1 MSTISKYLFFHA
13 YPKKRVKFVPVK
25 SLSLYFHP
33 MQFKKIN
40 LIGGWISFAI
50 ALFVYLMTLEPS
62 VSLWD
67 CGEFIASSYKL
78 QVGHPPG
85 APFWLIIGR
94 IFSLFTTNTEKVAM
108 MINAVSAFAS
118 AFTIMFLFWT
128 ISHLLKKLMTEGEG
142 DEKTSRANL
151 MVVLGGSFVGAM
163 AYTFSDTF
171 WFSAVEGEVYATSSL
186 FTAMVFWAILKWENV
201 ANEPG
206 ANRWIILI
214 AYLMGLSIGV
224 HLLNLLTIPA
234 IVLVYYFKMNK
245 TITRKGVVYALAISL
260 AILVSIMYGIIP
272 GLVKVATI
280 VEKFFT
286 NTVGLHY
293 NVGVVIY
300 VGLLL
305 GALIFGIYRTQFVKK
320 NVILNTILVGIT
332 VIIIGYSSYALIVIR
347 SLAGPPMNENRP
359 ENIFALLSYLNREQY
374 GDRPLV
380 RGYLYNAE
388 PEDYIYKKP
397 VHILNKEKNEYEIA
411 YYKPDVIYRGS
422 KVMLPRMYSRN
433 PNHKQAYKEFGTI
446 SDPGNPSYL
455 DNLEFLF
462 RYQIGHMYFRYFM
475 WNFAGKQ
482 NDKQGHGNVL
492 NGNWISGIKAFD
504 SARIGPQKILPDHM
518 KNHGARNTY
527 YFLPLLLGLVGLFF
541 QLDKNVRDFWVVMS
555 LFILTGL
562 AIVIYLNQTPYQPRE
577 RDYAYAGSFYAFSIW
592 IGIGV
597 AGIYHIFQARLKA
610 NLSAVLALAISLV
623 AVPTLLAIENWDD
636 HDRSGR
642 YIARDIARN
651 YLNSCD
657 KNAILFTVGDNDTFP
672 LWFVQD
678 VEGVREDVRIVNM
691 MLFNMNWYIDQA
703 RWQNYSSAPLPFA
716 IPQSTYD
723 KVPGNTIYVRENE
736 KSATLDYISKFVAS
750 DDPRT
755 KLPLR
760 TGQKVDYIPTHK
772 LILPVDSARV
782 ISNGTIKPEDAQRLE
797 KNIHIQLQPNS
808 QILKGTLGQLDIH
821 GANKWNRPIY
831 YTSGGYDGSLGL
843 EEFYRTEGLAYRVV
857 PISSPYKSLIEMGGI
872 DTDTLYDRL
881 INRFQWGRMNEKDV
895 QLDYYTIRTLSVIR
909 FRSIHTRLAVKLL
922 EEGKKDK
929 AVEVLD
935 HCMDLSPSHVLPFDQ
950 YITGITLP
958 DREGGVIHYEGIIEA
973 YYMCGEMEKGNTIL
987 KEYYEN
993 LVDEFTYFNGMKP
1006 RHKSSIQREINE
1018 VLFQIEELRNLLQR
1032 YDQQD
1037 LMLEL
1042 GVEDKAAPGFP
1053 G

>member
-1 MSTISKYLFFHA
+1 
-13 YPKKRVKFVPVK
+13 
-25 SLSLYFHP
+25 

-40 LIGGWISFAI
+40 LIGGWAAFAI
-50 ALFVYLMTLEPS
+50 ALIVYLLTLEPT

-85 APFWLIIGR
+85 APLWLIIGR
-94 IFSLFTTNTEKVAM
+94 VFSLFTSDTEKVAM

-128 ISHLLKKLMTEGEG
+128 ISHLLKKLMISEKEG
-142 DEKTSRANL
+142 DEKPSTANL
-151 MVVLGGSFVGAM
+151 LVILGGSFVGAM
-163 AYTFSDTF
+163 AYTFSDSF

-201 ANEPG
+201 AHEPG

-234 IVLVYYFKMNK
+234 IVLVYYFKMNQ
-245 TITRKGVVYALAISL
+245 TITRKGVIYAVGISF
-260 AILVSIMYGIIP
+260 AILLSIMYGIIP

-280 VEKFFT
+280 AEKFFT

-300 VGLLL
+300 VALLL
-305 GALIFGIYRTQFVKK
+305 GALIYGIYRTQFVKK
-320 NVILNTILVGIT
+320 NVILNTIFVGIT
-332 VIIIGYSSYALIVIR
+332 VIVIGYSSYALIVIR

-359 ENIFALLSYLNREQY
+359 ENVFALLSYLNREQY

-380 RGYLYNAE
+380 RGHLYNAE
-388 PEDYIYKKP
+388 PEDYVYEKP

-411 YYKPDVIYRGS
+411 YYKPDVIYKGS
-422 KVMLPRMYSRN
+422 KVMLPRMYSRD

-446 SDPGNPSYL
+446 SDPNNPTYL

-504 SARIGPQKILPDHM
+504 STRIGPQNILPDHM
-518 KNHGARNTY
+518 KNHAARNTY
-527 YFLPLLLGLVGLFF
+527 YFLPLLLGLIGLFF

-555 LFILTGL
+555 LFFLTGI

-592 IGIGV
+592 IGMGV
-597 AGIYHIFQARLKA
+597 AGIFHILQAKLKA
-610 NLSAVLALAISLV
+610 NLSAVLALTLSFL
-623 AVPTLLAIENWDD
+623 AVPTLMAIQNWDD

-642 YIARDIARN
+642 YTARDIARN

-672 LWFVQD
+672 LWYVQD

-703 RWQNYSSAPLPFA
+703 RWQNYSSAPLPLN
-716 IPQSTYD
+716 IPQSTYE
-723 KVPGNTIYVRENE
+723 KIPGSSVYVRENE
-736 KSATLDYISKFVAS
+736 RSITLDYLSTFVAS
-750 DDPRT
+750 NDSRT

-760 TGQKVDYIPTHK
+760 TGEKVDYIPTHK

-782 ISNGTIKPEDAQRLE
+782 ISNGTVKAEDAERIE
-797 KNIHIQLQPNS
+797 KNISIQLKPNS

-821 GANKWNRPIY
+821 GANQWNRPIY
-831 YTSGGYDGSLGL
+831 YTSGGFDGSLGL
-843 EEFYRTEGLAYRVV
+843 ENYYRVEGLAYRVV
-857 PISSPYKSLIEMGGI
+857 PISTPYKSLLEMGGI

-881 INRFQWGRMNEKDV
+881 MNRFQWGRMNEKDV

-909 FRSIHTRLAVKLL
+909 FRSLHTRLALSLL
-922 EEGKKDK
+922 EEGKRDK

-935 HCMDLSPSHVLPFDQ
+935 RCMDLSPSHVLPFDQ

-958 DREGGVIHYEGIIEA
+958 DRQGGVIHYEGIIEA
-973 YYMCGEMEKGNTIL
+973 YYMCGEMEKGNAIL
-987 KEYYEN
+987 REHHDN
-993 LVDEFTYFNGMKP
+993 LVSEFSYFNGMKP

-1018 VLFQIEELRNLLQR
+1018 VMFQIEELRILLQN
-1032 YDQQD
+1032 YNQQD

-1042 GVEDKAAPGFP
+1042 GVAGETLPGFQR
-1053 G
+1053 